1 MKGSRIHGIVRELRN
16 ENIDVIN
23 YTNNNTFNRLHRNRL
38 NNIINPNAKL
48 VRAYFLLDD
57 IDINTFSFRNKVY
70 FQGQRWLVQNINNID
85 NVNLQSTEV
94 ELLLD
99 LPLGAFTP
107 TTFAIVDGAGANLD
121 GEWLPKI
128 SPPTATTNAE

>member
-1 MKGSRIHGIVRELRN
+1 MSEKMLSKRISR
-16 ENIDVIN
+16 
-23 YTNNNTFNRLHRNRL
+23 HRNRL

-121 GEWLPKI
+121 GEWLPKL
-128 SPPTATTNAE
+128 SPPTATTNPE